1 MELRSTIR
9 NQERDGKFYFR
20 EDDVREEILRTE
32 KTIDDENYHQ
42 AKLSQIQ
49 SLKIQ
54 YSD

>member
-9 NQERDGKFYFR
+9 NEERDGKFYFR

-32 KTIDDENYHQ
+32 KSMDDESYHQ

-54 YSD
+54 YSE

>member
-1 MELRSTIR
+1 LRSTIR

-32 KTIDDENYHQ
+32 KTMDDENFNQ
-42 AKLSQIQ
+42 AKLTQIQ